1 MKGGLRVIGVAMLLG
16 LVSGAAAAAG
26 GPVPGE
32 TPQFAVRY
40 ILFQHMDRWDDPLS
54 SHAPAAI
61 HDAPKENQ
69 AGSPGARFDELWK
82 TLKEDPEYRP
92 LRRDFIVPYAVP
104 EKKAEPRKIDDRW
117 PASIAPAFAALSGPA
132 ERPVRAALGDAW
144 QIASDARPMAA
155 WGHDRIEG
163 TLTFHKGRYA
173 HLEAD
178 LLFIEERRWMPW
190 GVDRNLF
197 HLHQDRRIL
206 PGQLYYFDHP
216 RFGLVVEVREL

>member
-1 MKGGLRVIGVAMLLG
+1 MIRGVTGWLAGFMLIVPLATM
-16 LVSGAAAAAG
+16 GATG
-26 GPVPGE
+26 SPVPGE
-32 TPQFAVRY
+32 TPRYAVRY

-54 SHAPAAI
+54 ATGPAAI
-61 HDAPKENQ
+61 HDAPKSNE

-82 TLKEDPEYRP
+82 KLKEAPAYRP

-104 EKKAEPRKIDDRW
+104 REQAEPQELDDQW
-117 PASIAPAFAALSGPA
+117 PASIAPAFAAQGDVA

-144 QIASDARPMAA
+144 QIATDDRPLAA
-155 WGHDRIEG
+155 WGQDRLRG

-178 LLFIEERRWMPW
+178 LLFVEERRWMPW
-190 GVDRNLF
+190 GVDRELF
-197 HLHQDRRIL
+197 HLHQSRRML
-206 PGQLYYFDHP
+206 PDQLYYFDHP